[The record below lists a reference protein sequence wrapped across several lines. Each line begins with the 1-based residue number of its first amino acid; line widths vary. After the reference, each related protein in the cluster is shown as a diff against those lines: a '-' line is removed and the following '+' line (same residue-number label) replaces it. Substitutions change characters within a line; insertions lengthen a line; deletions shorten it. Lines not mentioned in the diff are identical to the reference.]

1 VSERALRRH
10 RWTNLAPAPFREG
23 VRAVTAASEPELLI
37 YDYIDSWGGEW
48 GVSAA
53 EVLAALDVIGDVPA
67 LTVRLSSPGGDY
79 FEGVSIHNALLRH
92 PATVT
97 VHVDALAASA
107 ASVIAMAGDRV
118 VMGQGA
124 QIMIHEAASAAF
136 GRADDMRACA
146 VMLDQTNDDIAGFY
160 AARTGGDVA
169 AWREAVRQETW
180 YTAAQAVAAGLA
192 DEVATPPARV
202 TPPAEAPAAA
212 APALPNGN
220 TDGNAARPAAPHAGS
235 HAGSCGGPCSTS
247 SPTPDGSAPQQPAEH
262 AKQVPADAAPET
274 SAPEAEAPPAPE
286 PQTAAVNL
294 ADLVAGAIREGVTL

>member
-1 VSERALRRH
+1 MSERALRRH

-124 QIMIHEAASAAF
+124 QIMVHEAASATF
-136 GRADDMRACA
+136 GRADDMRATA

-192 DEVATPPARV
+192 DEVATPPTRQSA
-202 TPPAEAPAAA
+202 PPADAPAAA
-212 APALPNGN
+212 RLDGNGN
-220 TDGNAARPAAPHAGS
+220 TDGNAARPAPHA
-235 HAGSCGGPCSTS
+235 ASCCTGPCQHL
-247 SPTPDGSAPQQPAEH
+247 PADESAPQS
-262 AKQVPADAAPET
+262 
-274 SAPEAEAPPAPE
+274 SAPEAEAPPATSSP
-286 PQTAAVNL
+286 AAVSL
-294 ADLVAGAIREGVTL
+294 SELLCSAIREGVTL

>member
-1 VSERALRRH
+1 MSERALRRH
-10 RWTNLAPAPFREG
+10 RWTNLAPAPLREG
-23 VRAVTAASEPELLI
+23 VRAVTAAAEPELLI

-53 EVLAALDVIGDVPA
+53 EVIAALDAIGDVPA

-79 FEGVSIHNALLRH
+79 FEGVGIHNALLRH

-97 VHVDALAASA
+97 VHVDSLAASA

-124 QIMIHEAASAAF
+124 QIMVHEAASATF

-169 AWREAVRQETW
+169 TWRESVRQETW

-202 TPPAEAPAAA
+202 TPPPAEAPAAA
-212 APALPNGN
+212 A
-220 TDGNAARPAAPHAGS
+220 RPAPLAA
-235 HAGSCGGPCSTS
+235 SCGGSCSSS

-262 AKQVPADAAPET
+262 ATPVPPAVAPET
-274 SAPEAEAPPAPE
+274 SAPEAAAPPPAELP
-286 PQTAAVNL
+286 TAGSSLTELIRSAVRGE
-294 ADLVAGAIREGVTL
+294 AVTR